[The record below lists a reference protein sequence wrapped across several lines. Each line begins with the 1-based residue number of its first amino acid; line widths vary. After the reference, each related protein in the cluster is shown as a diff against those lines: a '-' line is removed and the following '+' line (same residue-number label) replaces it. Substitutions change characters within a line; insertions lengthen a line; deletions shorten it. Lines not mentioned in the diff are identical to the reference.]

1 MRISGIIHSVSDHTG
16 EVSEGFGSAITGGE
30 GAPGDLLDDTAVDHS
45 VPGISGGAAGDGILS
60 LLAAGE
66 HTAGDLGNGAV
77 VVQSCLAMGDHI
89 HHTAAGA
96 VQNGQGALIDDGV
109 AGHIGQGLAVQ
120 VQGEGAV
127 FRNHHILRKVV
138 EQLHAGLTG
147 FQRFGDSG
155 IAAYASLHVVGRHL
169 ALGDQCAQLGGCVI
183 VEGDLTPLI
192 RHAVDIGPGVT
203 AGGGDSHI
211 GQGTVGGIVVSVAA
225 VTHHQ
230 SRHGDLVAAAPVAIQ
245 VLVFSID
252 VSGVQLDVGVGDLGG
267 PAPD

>member
-1 MRISGIIHSVSDHTG
+1 MVW
-16 EVSEGFGSAITGGE
+16 
-30 GAPGDLLDDTAVDHS
+30 LD
-45 VPGISGGAAGDGILS
+45 
-60 LLAAGE
+60 
-66 HTAGDLGNGAV
+66 
-77 VVQSCLAMGDHI
+77 
-89 HHTAAGA
+89 
-96 VQNGQGALIDDGV
+96 ALV
-109 AGHIGQGLAVQ
+109 RVWPFRSR
-120 VQGEGAV
+120 VRGAV

-155 IAAYASLHVVGRHL
+155 VAVAVSLHVVGGHL
-169 ALGDQCAQLGGCVI
+169 AAGDQIAQLSGRII

-211 GQGTVGGIVVSVAA
+211 GQGAVGGIVVSVAA

-267 PAPD
+267 PAPGLKHPAVHRRPCSCPWSAYRGY